1 MQRSSADERLGVV
14 RRAPRLVRA
23 LVLLAAIA
31 VGAAACGTATRSAGP
46 DGQHVNVQETR
57 LGTTLRTDP
66 GNTVTVTAY
75 RSTIDRTGQEALP
88 HRVHFEAAQVRICA
102 RASGGVVGPSMVT
115 LRTINNEHVL
125 ATESRPIA
133 PALKSQ
139 QLARGHCAHGW
150 VTFEVSGAT
159 TGARVVV
166 SDLNDDSMRWL
177 VG

>member
-1 MQRSSADERLGVV
+1 MQRSSADGRLGVV
-14 RRAPRLVRA
+14 RRTARPTRA

-31 VGAAACGTATRSAGP
+31 VGAGACGTATRSAGP

-57 LGTTLRTDP
+57 LGTTLRTDR

-75 RSTIDRTGQEALP
+75 RSTIDRTGRGLS
-88 HRVHFEAAQVRICA
+88 HRMHFEAAEVRVCA

-115 LRTINNEHVL
+115 LRTMNNQHVL
-125 ATESRPIA
+125 ATESRLIA
-133 PALKSQ
+133 PPLNSQ
-139 QLARGHCAHGW
+139 QLGRGHCAHGW
-150 VTFEVSGAT
+150 VTFEVPGAT

-177 VG
+177 VH